1 MELAL
6 MVASAAAGFFRV
18 HWGFAL
24 FVGLLL
30 TILSSSRRSLAFA
43 RENSDVGSVRVLALS
58 FGAMTI
64 NNIVFAAMSFA
75 AGRAFSWLIVG

>member
-6 MVASAAAGFFRV
+6 MVASAVAGFFRV

-24 FVGLLL
+24 LVGLLL
-30 TILSSSRRSLAFA
+30 TIINSGKSLAFA
-43 RENSDVGSVRVLALS
+43 RENSDIGSMRVLALS
-58 FGAMTI
+58 FGTMTL
-64 NNIVFAAMSFA
+64 NNMVFAVMSFG

>member
-6 MVASAAAGFFRV
+6 MVASATAGFFRV

-24 FVGLLL
+24 LVGLLL
-30 TILSSSRRSLAFA
+30 TILNSGRSLAFA

-58 FGAMTI
+58 FGAITV
-64 NNIVFAAMSFA
+64 NNMVFAIMSFA